1 MSAVVAPLPPAGQ
14 PPSDSS
20 RPGQPQIGDSERLG
34 ATFVLSLLVHGML
47 VLGVGFALEGAA
59 PVLPTLDVILTQT
72 QTPLTPEQADF
83 LAQASNVGGGEQ
95 DKSTRPRD
103 SQPGIAP
110 QPEPGVAPRAMRR
123 QAPQPQP
130 APETRVVSSP
140 RSDQRVAQPKAT
152 PTPTDVP
159 LPQGREKIERDMA
172 MARLAAEIHMR
183 TERYAKR
190 PKRKFVSAST
200 KEYEYAA
207 YLRQW
212 VDRVERV
219 GNLNY
224 PDEARRRRI
233 GGLLVISVAVRRD
246 GSIEDTK
253 IIQSSNIPMLDD
265 AALRIV
271 RLSEPFAALPRTK
284 EEIDILHVT
293 RTWQFMP
300 GGELVDR

>member
-1 MSAVVAPLPPAGQ
+1 MSVVVAPPPPDAGQ
-14 PPSDSS
+14 PQSGP
-20 RPGQPQIGDSERLG
+20 PQVGDSERLG

-83 LAQASNVGGGEQ
+83 LAQASNVGGGEH
-95 DKSTRPRD
+95 DSSTRPRD

-123 QAPQPQP
+123 QAPLPQP

-140 RSDQRVAQPKAT
+140 RSDLRVAQPRAT
-152 PTPTDVP
+152 PTPTEAP

-233 GGLLVISVAVRRD
+233 AGLLVISVAVRRD
-246 GSIEDTK
+246 GSIEETK

-271 RLSEPFAALPRTK
+271 QLSEPFGLLPKTK
-284 EEIDILHVT
+284 EDIDILHVT

>member
-1 MSAVVAPLPPAGQ
+1 MSAVAAP
-14 PPSDSS
+14 SS
-20 RPGQPQIGDSERLG
+20 APQIGDNERLG

-47 VLGVGFALEGAA
+47 VLGVGFALDEAA

-72 QTPLTPEQADF
+72 QTPLTPAQADF
-83 LAQASNVGGGEQ
+83 LAQASNVGGGEHERS
-95 DKSTRPRD
+95 KRPRD

-110 QPEPGVAPRAMRR
+110 QPEPGVAPQPMRR
-123 QAPQPQP
+123 QAPAQQPP
-130 APETRVVSSP
+130 PEARVVSSP
-140 RSDQRVAQPKAT
+140 RGEVRAPQPEAT
-152 PTPTDVP
+152 PPPTDVP
-159 LPQGREKIERDMA
+159 LPEGREKIERDMA

-207 YLRQW
+207 YLRKW

-246 GSIEDTK
+246 GSIEDTR

-271 RLSEPFAALPRTK
+271 RLSEPFAPLPETK
-284 EEIDILHVT
+284 ADIDILHVT

>member
-1 MSAVVAPLPPAGQ
+1 MSAVVAPPPGHSG
-14 PPSDSS
+14 P
-20 RPGQPQIGDSERLG
+20 RIGENERLG

-83 LAQASNVGGGEQ
+83 LAQASNVGGGEHEQ
-95 DKSTRPRD
+95 SRRPRD
-103 SQPGIAP
+103 SQPGVAP
-110 QPEPGVAPRAMRR
+110 QPEPGVAPRVMRR
-123 QAPQPQP
+123 QAPSPQP
-130 APETRVVSSP
+130 LPETRVVSSP
-140 RSDQRVAQPKAT
+140 RGDQRVAQPKAT

-271 RLSEPFAALPRTK
+271 QLSEPFAPLPRTK
-284 EEIDILHVT
+284 EDIDILHVT

-300 GGELVDR
+300 GGELIDR